1 MRRAILAAA
10 LRLLGEARDGVP
22 SVEAIAAAAGVG
34 KQTIYRWWASKAAVI
49 VEAMT
54 EYARL
59 QVSPPDTGDVARDV
73 EAFLVATFR
82 SGRDPAVAGALRAV
96 MAEAQRDPE
105 ATEVLRRYTAERRAA
120 LQAVFE
126 RGQLQGELAASADV
140 TLLVDQAFGLIW
152 YRLLVGHAPL
162 TRTAAAA
169 LAKHLVL
176 QARL

>member
-1 MRRAILAAA
+1 MTQAAPRPRPHTGRRRNEEVRRAILAAA

-22 SVEAIAAAAGVG
+22 S
-34 KQTIYRWWASKAAVI
+34 